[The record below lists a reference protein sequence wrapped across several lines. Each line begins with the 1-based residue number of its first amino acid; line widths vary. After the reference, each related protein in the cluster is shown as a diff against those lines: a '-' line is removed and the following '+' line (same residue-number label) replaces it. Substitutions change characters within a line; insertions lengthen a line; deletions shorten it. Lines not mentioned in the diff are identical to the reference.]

1 MEYNKVDTT
10 SSADDKESAMNKE
23 TSINNSD
30 VQTDVAEEPYDPR
43 LKKLQVK
50 LLDGTIKNLN

>member
-1 MEYNKVDTT
+1 MEYNKVETT
-10 SSADDKESAMNKE
+10 SSADDKESAMNNE

-30 VQTDVAEEPYDPR
+30 VQTDVAEEPYDPS